1 MRSANAPLPK
11 AQKCPAGRRMRTAGQ
26 NAILRGAGSAI
37 QQGQLTA
44 LRAGTDSAVDQLAVL
59 KDQQG
64 GDAHDVELAGQ
75 FDVNSGILEWT
86 RFTWI

>member
-1 MRSANAPLPK
+1 MRLFSAQQ
-11 AQKCPAGRRMRTAGQ
+11 AQDA
-26 NAILRGAGSAI
+26 
-37 QQGQLTA
+37 A

-75 FDVNSGILEWT
+75 LRLLVHVDFAHLDVAL
-86 RFTWI
+86 